1 MELKTNIIYYAR
13 SIDIYKQYQKTK
25 DKQNFKKEHNGD
37 IIKHEKAKTF
47 FEKTNQKK
55 LPKVKELQQQYQH
68 LLEEKQ
74 QLCQQYTIAKKEMLE
89 YQTTKQNID
98 KLLQTEQKKLEK
110 DQEIYKM
117 GNQFDIVFPLFLF
130 VFLLLATPKAFCK
143 FF

>member
-25 DKQNFKKEHNGD
+25 DKQNFKKEHNED
-37 IIKHEKAKTF
+37 IIKHEKAKAF
-47 FEKTNQKK
+47 FEKNNQKK

-110 DQEIYKM
+110 DQEI
-117 GNQFDIVFPLFLF
+117 
-130 VFLLLATPKAFCK
+130 
-143 FF
+143 